1 METATA
7 SFSKKTIDDVKFSGR
22 RALVRVDFN
31 VPMTPEGKIADDTRL
46 RESLPTLRKILADGG
61 SAVLMS
67 HMGRP
72 KGKVVESM
80 RLAPIAAG
88 LSERLG
94 RPVRAL
100 KDCVG
105 PEVEREVASLK
116 PGDVALLEN
125 LRFHP
130 EEEKNDPGF
139 SKSLA
144 RLGSVYVNDAFG
156 TAHRAHA
163 STVGVTEHLKPR
175 VAGYLM
181 KKEIEYLGRI
191 LSNPARPFVAVF
203 GGAKVSSKLSVLKN
217 LLTKV
222 DRLLIGGA
230 MTYTFVVSQGGR
242 VGKSLCERELADE
255 ARNILEEA
263 NRRGVEV
270 LLPTDS
276 RAVQDVDK
284 PSTIQVVPSDQIP
297 DDREG
302 VDIGPDTVKRFSAAL
317 RDAKT
322 VFWNG
327 PLGKFERPEYADGTF
342 SFARALASSGAT
354 KVVGG
359 GDCVS
364 AVHGAGVADKIDH
377 ISTGGGAS
385 MEFLEG
391 QILPGVAAL
400 DDR

>member
-1 METATA
+1 MAQA
-7 SFSKKTIDDVKFSGR
+7 AGFSRKTVDDVRFTGQ

-31 VPMTPEGKIADDTRL
+31 VPMADGGKIADDTRI
-46 RESLPTLRKILADGG
+46 RETLPTIRKIVSDGG
-61 SAVLMS
+61 VAVLMS
-67 HMGRP
+67 HLGRP

-80 RLAPIAAG
+80 RLKPAADR
-88 LSERLG
+88 LAELLG

-100 KDCVG
+100 KESVG
-105 PEVEREVASLK
+105 PDVEREVQALK

-130 EEEKNDPGF
+130 EEEKNDPAF

-144 RLGSVYVNDAFG
+144 RLGTLYVNDAFG

-163 STVGVTEHLKPR
+163 STAGVAEHLKPR

-181 KKEIEYLGRI
+181 KKEIEYLGGI

-203 GGAKVSSKLSVLKN
+203 GGAKVSSKLSVLKS
-217 LLTKV
+217 LMSRV

-230 MTYTFVVSQGGR
+230 MTYTFIAARGGS
-242 VGKSLCERELADE
+242 VGQSLCERDLFAEAIGILDE
-255 ARNILEEA
+255 AGRC
-263 NRRGVEV
+263 GVQV
-270 LLPTDS
+270 LLPTDT
-276 RAVQDVDK
+276 RAVQGQDHPETLKVF
-284 PSTIQVVPSDQIP
+284 PSGEIP
-297 DDREG
+297 PDRDG
-302 VDIGPDTVKRFSAAL
+302 VDIGPDTLKRFSDAL
-317 RDAKT
+317 KDAKT

-327 PLGKFERPEYADGTF
+327 PLGKFERPEYATGTF
-342 SFARALASSGAT
+342 SFAKALASSGAV

-364 AVHGAGVADKIDH
+364 AVYGAGVADRMDH

-391 QILPGVAAL
+391 KLLPGVAVL
-400 DDR
+400 DML